1 MNKPTTKP
9 YLIRAIFE
17 WCCECGYAPLLSVR
31 VDAERK
37 DMHLPEENIKN
48 GGIIFNIGSNAV
60 RNLNIGNDIIT
71 FSARFNGVAREICF
85 PTEAV
90 SGIVA
95 REINQGIAFPEMNLQ
110 QENAEAAVKNSQLVP
125 RKVSKPK
132 SPKNGKANLRLI
144 K

>member
-17 WCCECGYAPLLSVR
+17 WCCECGYAPLLSVS
-31 VDAERK
+31 VDAEMQG
-37 DMHLPEENIKN
+37 MHLPEENIKN
-48 GGIIFNIGSNAV
+48 GEIIFNIGPNAV
-60 RNLNIGNDIIT
+60 RNLDIGNDIIT
-71 FSARFNGVAREICF
+71 FSARFNGVAREVRF

-90 SGIVA
+90 SGIFA
-95 REINQGIAFPEMNLQ
+95 REINQGIAFPELNLQ
-110 QENAEAAVKNSQLVP
+110 KEKIKTADESPEHVS
-125 RKVSKPK
+125 RKISKPK

>member
-17 WCCECGYAPLLSVR
+17 WCCECGYAPLLSVS
-31 VDAERK
+31 VDAEMK
-37 DMHLPEENIKN
+37 DMRVPDENIKN
-48 GGIIFNIGSNAV
+48 GEIIFNIGPNAV

-71 FSARFNGVAREICF
+71 FSARFNGVAREVSF

-90 SGIVA
+90 SGIFA
-95 REINQGIAFPEMNLQ
+95 REINQGMAFPEMNLQ
-110 QENAEAAVKNSQLVP
+110 QENAEVAEKNPEHVP
-125 RKVSKPK
+125 RKISKPK

>member
-17 WCCECGYAPLLSVR
+17 WCCECGYAPLLSVS
-31 VDAERK
+31 VDAEIK

-48 GGIIFNIGSNAV
+48 GEIIFNIGPNAV
-60 RNLNIGNDIIT
+60 RNLNIGNDIII
-71 FSARFNGVAREICF
+71 FSARFNGVAREVSF

-90 SGIVA
+90 SGIFA

-110 QENAEAAVKNSQLVP
+110 QEKTEVAENNPIHVP
-125 RKVSKPK
+125 RKISKPK
-132 SPKNGKANLRLI
+132 NQKNGKANLRLI

>member
-9 YLIRAIFE
+9 YLIRAIFD
-17 WCCECGYAPLLSVR
+17 WCCECGYAPLLSVT
-31 VDAERK
+31 VDAEMK
-37 DMHLPEENIKN
+37 DMRLPEENIKN
-48 GGIIFNIGSNAV
+48 GEIIFNIGPNAV
-60 RNLNIGNDIIT
+60 RNLDIGNDIIT
-71 FSARFNGVAREICF
+71 FSARFNGVAREVSF

-90 SGIVA
+90 SGIFA

-110 QENAEAAVKNSQLVP
+110 QEKAKAAEKNQEHVS
-125 RKVSKPK
+125 RKISKPK

>member
-17 WCCECGYAPLLSVR
+17 WCCECGYAPLLSVS
-31 VDAERK
+31 VDAEMK
-37 DMHLPEENIKN
+37 DMRVPEENIKN
-48 GGIIFNIGSNAV
+48 GEIIFNIGPNAV

-71 FSARFNGVAREICF
+71 FSARFNGVAREVSF
-85 PTEAV
+85 STEAV
-90 SGIVA
+90 SGIFA
-95 REINQGIAFPEMNLQ
+95 REINQGMAFPEMNLQ
-110 QENAEAAVKNSQLVP
+110 QENAEVAEKNPEHVP
-125 RKVSKPK
+125 RKISKPK

>member
-17 WCCECGYAPLLSVR
+17 WCCECGYAPLLSVS
-31 VDAERK
+31 VDAEMK
-37 DMHLPEENIKN
+37 DMRVPEENIKN
-48 GGIIFNIGSNAV
+48 GEIIFNIGPNAV

-71 FSARFNGVAREICF
+71 FSARFNGVAREVSF

-90 SGIVA
+90 SGIFA
-95 REINQGIAFPEMNLQ
+95 REINQGMAFPEMNLQ
-110 QENAEAAVKNSQLVP
+110 QENAEVAEKNPEHVP
-125 RKVSKPK
+125 RKISKPK

>member
-17 WCCECGYAPLLSVR
+17 WCCECGYAPLLSVS
-31 VDAERK
+31 VDAEMPG
-37 DMHLPEENIKN
+37 MHLPEENIKN
-48 GGIIFNIGSNAV
+48 GEIIFNIGPNAV
-60 RNLNIGNDIIT
+60 RNLDIGNDIIT
-71 FSARFNGVAREICF
+71 FSARFNGVAREVRF

-90 SGIVA
+90 NGIFA
-95 REINQGIAFPEMNLQ
+95 REINQGIAFPELNLQ
-110 QENAEAAVKNSQLVP
+110 KKKIETTDESLEHVS
-125 RKVSKPK
+125 RKISKPK